1 MIESGE
7 TERLIS
13 RADDLVRYAE
23 KHGSAVSGFLD
34 AASVRAVGEHL
45 SRLGL
50 AARGLSYCFFGGYA
64 GAERQVLVIV
74 DTAFCPYGY
83 FCGECLTRAGAELPE
98 WRVSTEVIGGC
109 GDYGYD
115 GNYAYD
121 GGYAYGGNDDHNGG
135 CDHCGS
141 ENYGGDTD
149 VGGTDGGA
157 ARSGETG
164 HDADISP
171 DVETNRGMQL
181 CPTAAEAAGLRY
193 VHVRGSG
200 YYELDHRSFL
210 GAVLALGLSR
220 DTVGD
225 IIVRDGREAI
235 IITVRAAAELLL
247 SQPPVLT
254 YVGRDK
260 VRVSETALPPDYE
273 PERRFT
279 ELSITVASPRL
290 DAVVSELARL
300 SRDKAKAAVTGG
312 AVAVSGRVEQRPD
325 REVVRGDVLSVR
337 GHGKFVIG
345 ESGTTSR
352 GRVRLA
358 VKKYI

>member
-1 MIESGE
+1 
-7 TERLIS
+7 
-13 RADDLVRYAE
+13 
-23 KHGSAVSGFLD
+23 
-34 AASVRAVGEHL
+34 
-45 SRLGL
+45 
-50 AARGLSYCFFGGYA
+50 
-64 GAERQVLVIV
+64 
-74 DTAFCPYGY
+74 
-83 FCGECLTRAGAELPE
+83 
-98 WRVSTEVIGGC
+98 
-109 GDYGYD
+109 
-115 GNYAYD
+115 
-121 GGYAYGGNDDHNGG
+121 
-135 CDHCGS
+135 
-141 ENYGGDTD
+141 
-149 VGGTDGGA
+149 
-157 ARSGETG
+157 
-164 HDADISP
+164 
-171 DVETNRGMQL
+171 MQL

-225 IIVRDGREAI
+225 IIVRDGHEAI

-260 VRVSETALPPDYE
+260 VCVSETVLPPDYE
-273 PERRFT
+273 PEKRFT

-300 SRDKAKAAVTGG
+300 SRDKAKAAVIGG
-312 AVAVSGRVEQRPD
+312 VVAVSGRVEQRPD
-325 REVVRGDVLSVR
+325 REVVQGDVLSVR

-345 ESGTTSR
+345 ESGTTLR

-358 VKKYI
+358 VKKYN

>member
-1 MIESGE
+1 MIKSIE

-13 RADDLVRYAE
+13 RTDDLVRYAE
-23 KHGSAVSGFLD
+23 KHGSAVSGFFD
-34 AASVRAVGEHL
+34 AASVSVVGEHL

-64 GAERQVLVIV
+64 GAERRVLVIV
-74 DTAFCPYGY
+74 DTAFCPFGY
-83 FCGECLTRAGAELPE
+83 FCGDCLTRAGAKLSE
-98 WRVSTEVIGGC
+98 WRVSAEAIGGC

-115 GNYAYD
+115 GNYAYGENYED
-121 GGYAYGGNDDHNGG
+121 NGG

-141 ENYGGDTD
+141 GNYGGDTD
-149 VGGTDGGA
+149 VGGTDDGTAQRGA
-157 ARSGETG
+157 VG

-171 DVETNRGMQL
+171 DAGKNCGMQL

-225 IIVRDGREAI
+225 IIVRDGHEAI

-260 VRVSETALPPDYE
+260 VCVSETVLPPDYE
-273 PERRFT
+273 PEKRFT

-300 SRDKAKAAVTGG
+300 SRDKAKAAVIGG
-312 AVAVSGRVEQRPD
+312 VVAISGRVEQRPD
-325 REVVRGDVLSVR
+325 REVVQGDVLSVR

-345 ESGTTSR
+345 ERGTTSR

-358 VKKYI
+358 VKKYN

>member
-1 MIESGE
+1 MIKSVE

-13 RADDLVRYAE
+13 RTDDLVRYAE
-23 KHGSAVSGFLD
+23 KHGSAVSGFFD
-34 AASVRAVGEHL
+34 AASVSVVGEHL

-83 FCGECLTRAGAELPE
+83 FCGDCLTRAGAELSE
-98 WRVSTEVIGGC
+98 WRVSAEAIGGC

-115 GNYAYD
+115 G
-121 GGYAYGGNDDHNGG
+121 
-135 CDHCGS
+135 
-141 ENYGGDTD
+141 
-149 VGGTDGGA
+149 GTDDGTAQRGA
-157 ARSGETG
+157 VG

-171 DVETNRGMQL
+171 DAEKNCGMQL

-225 IIVRDGREAI
+225 IIVRDGHEAI

-254 YVGRDK
+254 YVGRVK
-260 VRVSETALPPDYE
+260 VCVRETVLPPDYE
-273 PERRFT
+273 PEKRFT

-300 SRDKAKAAVTGG
+300 SRDKAKAAVIGG
-312 AVAVSGRVEQRPD
+312 VVAVSGRVEQRPD
-325 REVVRGDVLSVR
+325 REVVQGDALSVR

-345 ESGTTSR
+345 KSGTTSR

-358 VKKYI
+358 VKKYN